1 LSGRECVV
9 MRDFHIVDIS
19 VFADGSPSAKQTLA
33 NRVDEVCRETGFLA
47 IVGHGVSETAIAGVS
62 RTAQSFF
69 DLPLDKKL
77 AVKMPYVGYPYGY
90 APLQTEALARSLGD
104 ETPPDLKESFSIGPP
119 NRFVDSAHADLDFR
133 LAPNLWPAEPY
144 ELKEAWSTYYRAVS
158 ELAARLMR
166 ILAVALNLPE
176 DFFADKIDRH
186 ASAMRALNYPEQSLP
201 PKPGQLRA
209 GAHTDYGSVT
219 ILLAEPDPGGL
230 EIYTPEEEWV
240 PIPSVP
246 GGFIVNIGDL
256 LARWTND
263 RWVSTLHRV
272 VFPPDESGPKQ
283 RQSIAFFHQPNWD
296 AEILC
301 LPSCLAPGEKAKYP
315 PVTSGV
321 HLREKFLRG
330 LPGAASLPD
339 QTVAS

>member
-1 LSGRECVV
+1 
-9 MRDFHIVDIS
+9 MRDFPVVDIS
-19 VFADGSPSAKQTLA
+19 KLVGGSERAKRSLA
-33 NRVDEVCRETGFLA
+33 GRVDQVCRETGFLA
-47 IVGHGVSETAIAGVS
+47 IVGHGIPEDVIGGV
-62 RTAQSFF
+62 RTTAQSFF

-77 AVKMPYVGYPYGY
+77 TVKMPYVGYPYGY
-90 APLQTEALARSLGD
+90 APLQAEALAGSLGH
-104 ETPPDLKESFSIGPP
+104 ETPPDLKESLSIGPP
-119 NRFVDSAHADLDFR
+119 NRSVDSEYSELDFR
-133 LAPNLWPAEPY
+133 LAPNLWPAQPV

-158 ELAARLMR
+158 ELAAGLMQ
-166 ILAVALNLPE
+166 IFAVALNLPE
-176 DFFADKIDRH
+176 DFFGDKIDRH
-186 ASAMRALNYPEQSLP
+186 CSAMRALNYPELSLP

-230 EIYTPEEEWV
+230 EIYAPEKQWA

-246 GGFIVNIGDL
+246 GAFIVNIGDL

-296 AEILC
+296 AEIRC
-301 LPSCLAPGEKAKYP
+301 LPSCLAAGEKAKYP

-330 LPGAASLPD
+330 LPGTASLPD
-339 QTVAS
+339 QRHIV